1 MFQARLPDRIVSIFY
16 FIKLIMK
23 TNILFITLLVFSS
36 SVYAQSST
44 SVSAKV
50 VTANIKVYGNCG
62 MCKERI
68 EKAVD
73 HKGVKQAKWNIST
86 KNLEVVYVPEKISEK
101 KIRELVSAVGHDTDS
116 TKASDKVY
124 AKLPFC
130 CLYRNHDH
138 SGMDDNKEK
147 Q

>member
-1 MFQARLPDRIVSIFY
+1 
-16 FIKLIMK
+16 MK
-23 TNILFITLLVFSS
+23 TNIVIIALLTFAS
-36 SVYAQSST
+36 SVYAQSAAPSA
-44 SVSAKV
+44 SAKV
-50 VTANIKVYGNCG
+50 VTVNLKVYGNCG

-68 EKAVD
+68 EKALD

-116 TKASDKVY
+116 TKAKDAVY

-138 SGMDDNKEK
+138 SGMDDNKK
-147 Q
+147 KN

>member
-1 MFQARLPDRIVSIFY
+1 
-16 FIKLIMK
+16 MK
-23 TNILFITLLVFSS
+23 TNFIIILLITITTGAYSQSGPVA
-36 SVYAQSST
+36 SV
-44 SVSAKV
+44 KV

-62 MCKERI
+62 MCKDRI

-73 HKGVKQAKWNIST
+73 TKGVKQAKWNIST

-101 KIRELVSAVGHDTDS
+101 KIRDLVSAAGHDTDS
-116 TKASDKVY
+116 TKAADKVY

-138 SGMDDNKEK
+138 SSEDDKK
-147 Q
+147 DGHR